1 MLLLLRCA
9 KKFCAAALL
18 VAFLVALWSLYFLT
32 FPRPTSFAYSR
43 HPHAELGLPQQSRDS
58 QHRDQVFIPNYPQ
71 VHFNQKASSFRKPEG
86 TRKVLS
92 SSPAPHIHHLL
103 SNVSELHNLNTERGR
118 ELFSRIKT
126 NCKDRVCSEFLTP
139 LDYPH
144 FKYCVRK
151 TWKKP
156 VSRYREPKTSHCVF
170 VNGTRSYPM
179 GLASYPGS
187 GNTWVRGLIQRTTG
201 LCIGAIYCDIN
212 LRQNGYPG
220 ESIRSAV
227 TFMVKTHQTDPRW
240 AGVRYDANASFE
252 YFKKLEHVPV
262 YSGGVFILR
271 NPFHALVSEYKRTRW
286 EDHPESHV
294 ISLGPEYFGEFFSQL
309 IMFWHAVALPCRGS
323 PFCAFMQLNG
333 YSYATDHTCPT
344 CGALTIVSQSS
355 LSNHYTQ

>member
-1 MLLLLRCA
+1 MLLLLRCI
-9 KKFCAAALL
+9 KKVCVAALL
-18 VAFLVALWSLYFLT
+18 VAFIVALWSLYFLT

-43 HPHAELGLPQQSRDS
+43 HPHAELGLPQQSS
-58 QHRDQVFIPNYPQ
+58 SSHRHQVFIPNHP
-71 VHFNQKASSFRKPEG
+71 HNQKPSLFRKSEG
-86 TRKVLS
+86 AREVVLHS
-92 SSPAPHIHHLL
+92 SSPPYLHHLL
-103 SNVSELHNLNTERGR
+103 SNASDLHNLDTERGR
-118 ELFSRIKT
+118 ELFNRIKT
-126 NCKDRVCSEFLTP
+126 NCNDRVCSEFLTP
-139 LDYPH
+139 SDYPH
-144 FKYCVRK
+144 FRYCVRK
-151 TWKKP
+151 TWKRP
-156 VSRYREPKTSHCVF
+156 ISQYHEPRKSVCVF

-201 LCIGAIYCDIN
+201 LCIGAIYCDVT

-294 ISLGPEYFGEFFSQL
+294 ITLGPEYFGEYLARGVFSL
-309 IMFWHAVALPCRGS
+309 AVVV
-323 PFCAFMQLNG
+323 F
-333 YSYATDHTCPT
+333 
-344 CGALTIVSQSS
+344 
-355 LSNHYTQ
+355 